1 MPNQFK
7 RTKPNYGSASII
19 FESDFDKLAWS
30 LRLGKK
36 NPPQKEQEMLQAFI
50 SQGFTEKEIR
60 LHGANIHKKIKG
72 IVTEKLVVL
81 LHHLVIL
88 KV

>member
-7 RTKPNYGSASII
+7 RTKPNYGSASIV

-36 NPPQKEQEMLQAFI
+36 STTKNRNVASFYI
-50 SQGFTEKEIR
+50 TRFTEKEIR

-81 LHHLVIL
+81 LHHLIL